1 MSGLD
6 WNTFLVNL
14 RAGLWEQELRL
25 PSVPDAAGWERLLT
39 LSRSQAVMGLFLKG
53 IAQLPA
59 EQRPPEE
66 IQPVLRTMEEAFS
79 RANARYARVHGGI
92 AAAVG

>member
-25 PSVPDAAGWERLLT
+25 PSVPDAAGWE
-39 LSRSQAVMGLFLKG
+39 
-53 IAQLPA
+53 
-59 EQRPPEE
+59 
-66 IQPVLRTMEEAFS
+66 
-79 RANARYARVHGGI
+79 
-92 AAAVG
+92 